1 MILICRFSETIP
13 IAIGKFLAATSC
25 SYLQQPSLS
34 PYPHLPK
41 SPSPKSQVPS
51 PKSQVPSPKSQVPS
65 PKSQVPSPKSHLP
78 KSQVPSPK
86 SQVPS
91 PKSQVPSPKSQVPS
105 PKSQVPSPKSQ
116 VPSPKSRRPGG
127 RGRRGARWFPLVLHQ
142 QHGHHSFMLPH
153 RVKRLP
159 VVPHRRADRS
169 CGSSTL
175 GPHWLLVP
183 AASVKTD
190 LQQPRSEVSLYVNF

>member
-1 MILICRFSETIP
+1 MEDDHDLDLQIFRNNPNCNWEVSSSYELQLPSAALSIP
-13 IAIGKFLAATSC
+13 I
-25 SYLQQPSLS
+25 
-34 PYPHLPK
+34 
-41 SPSPKSQVPS
+41 SPSPQVPS
-51 PKSQVPSPKSQVPS
+51 
-65 PKSQVPSPKSHLP
+65 P

-116 VPSPKSRRPGG
+116 VPSPGG
-127 RGRRGARWFPLVLHQ
+127 PEAVDAPAAGSPVGARWFPLVLHQ

-153 RVKRLP
+153 RVNRLP
-159 VVPHRRADRS
+159 AVPHRRADRS
-169 CGSSTL
+169 CGSSAL
-175 GPHWLLVP
+175 EAHWLLVT

-190 LQQPRSEVSLYVNF
+190 LQQPRSEVNLYVNFSS

>member
-34 PYPHLPK
+34 PAPHLPN
-41 SPSPKSQVPS
+41 S
-51 PKSQVPSPKSQVPS
+51 
-65 PKSQVPSPKSHLP
+65 
-78 KSQVPSPK
+78 
-86 SQVPS
+86 
-91 PKSQVPSPKSQVPS
+91 
-105 PKSQVPSPKSQ
+105 
-116 VPSPKSRRPGG
+116 PSPKSRRPGG

-153 RVKRLP
+153 RVNRLP

-175 GPHWLLVP
+175 GPHWLLVT

-190 LQQPRSEVSLYVNF
+190 LQQPRSEVNLYVNFSS